1 MKWKMSDRSLFAVL
15 LRSPWWVSFV
25 LAAVMA
31 LAASALLPDDYKTVG
46 ALSSF
51 PFVVVGVIAAW
62 RQRANLSPEQ
72 AQALQSKLA
81 AMNWRAFSQLLQQ
94 AYAQQG
100 YAVSDVP
107 NSVMDLKLMRQ
118 GQTTVLCAKRWKAA
132 AWGLDILQD
141 LVAEREALDATHLVC
156 VSLQDIPP
164 GLQSFA
170 QQHGVIWLSGQNLWA
185 LVAPFMQ
192 KH

>member
-25 LAAVMA
+25 LAAALA
-31 LAASALLPDDYKTVG
+31 LAASALLPDEYKTVG

-72 AQALQSKLA
+72 AQALQSELS

-100 YAVSDVP
+100 YGVNAVA
-107 NSVMDLKLMRQ
+107 NSAMDLKLTRQ
-118 GQTTVLCAKRWKAA
+118 GQTTVA
-132 AWGLDILQD
+132 
-141 LVAEREALDATHLVC
+141 VSYTHLTLPTTSRV
-156 VSLQDIPP
+156 
-164 GLQSFA
+164 
-170 QQHGVIWLSGQNLWA
+170 
-185 LVAPFMQ
+185 
-192 KH
+192 